1 MILKLSKAELS
12 ELKKVLQSKV
22 LKSIKNIDIDIL
34 RNISKRLDN
43 SKSIKLYVDGAA
55 DLHTKTAGIGGVLY
69 RNGDELFSF
78 SEFIGSAT
86 NNEAEYKALIKGL
99 EELHN
104 LNILNIVIFADSELV
119 VKQINGKYKVKN
131 ERMQVLNSKA
141 SSLLGK
147 FNSWSITHIPRE
159 KNSVAD
165 KLSKDGMRR
174 KK

>member
-22 LKSIKNIDIDIL
+22 LNRINNVDVDL
-34 RNISKRLDN
+34 LHNISERLDN
-43 SKSIKLYVDGAA
+43 DNAVKLYVDGAA
-55 DLHTKTAGIGGVLY
+55 DLHTKTAGIGGVFY

-86 NNEAEYKALIKGL
+86 NNESEYKALIKGL
-99 EELHN
+99 EESHN
-104 LNILNIVIFADSELV
+104 LNILSIDIFADSELV
-119 VKQINGKYKVKN
+119 VKQINGNYKVKN
-131 ERMQVLNSKA
+131 ERMQVLYSKA
-141 SSLLGK
+141 ISLLGK
-147 FNSWSITHIPRE
+147 LNRWSINHVPRE

-165 KLSKDGMRR
+165 KLSKDGMKR